1 MSGGRPSSIK
11 RTVLCAAVSLHIY
24 VPEFF
29 QLPDDSERRTAVN
42 KPENRFQRF
51 FGRLLKNYLD
61 SVIYGTFC
69 AVVIYFICMLVFAF
83 MGHTEYLGGAA
94 LMLLFC
100 TIGIVAAMLT
110 HHRTGFHKYDPELI
124 GDCFV
129 GYNKKCRLFS
139 EALSDLFNK
148 RVNYALNGFKTLES
162 DFADKTTDREKG
174 VLAFYIGRCYE
185 LMCYFPNAARYY
197 RTASESGFTDGIL
210 PLLQARCAAAMGDTE
225 DALRIYTGIL
235 EEPENRFRH
244 VVRTDIGKMYLH
256 KDDGVN
262 ALKWYSEAIRL
273 RENYAEA
280 MGGAAIALTLQH
292 RYTEAEERYR
302 SALLNNIADPVGY
315 TSYYKSVLEAA
326 RAEDEKAEDCK

>member
-11 RTVLCAAVSLHIY
+11 RCVLCAAASLHIY

-29 QLPDDSERRTAVN
+29 QFSAGERRKAVI
-42 KPENRFQRF
+42 KPEKRFQRF

-61 SVIYGTFC
+61 SVIYGSFC
-69 AVVIYFICMLVFAF
+69 AVILYFLCTLVFAM
-83 MGHTEYLGGAA
+83 MGYKDYLSGAA

-100 TIGIVAAMLT
+100 TIGIFAAAFT
-110 HHRTGFHKYDPELI
+110 HHRTAFHKYDPELI

-148 RVNYALNGFKTLES
+148 RVNFALNGFKTLES
-162 DFADKTTDREKG
+162 DYADKTDDREKG

-185 LMCYFPNAARYY
+185 LMRYFPNAARYY
-197 RTASESGFTDGIL
+197 RSAEGYGFSDSIL
-210 PLLQARCAAAMGDTE
+210 PLLKARCAAAMGDTE
-225 DALRIYTGIL
+225 DALRIYTAIL

-262 ALKWYSEAIRL
+262 ALKWFSEAIDL

-302 SALLNNIADPVGY
+302 SALLNNISDPVGY

-326 RAEDEKAEDCK
+326 RAEDSKAAEQK